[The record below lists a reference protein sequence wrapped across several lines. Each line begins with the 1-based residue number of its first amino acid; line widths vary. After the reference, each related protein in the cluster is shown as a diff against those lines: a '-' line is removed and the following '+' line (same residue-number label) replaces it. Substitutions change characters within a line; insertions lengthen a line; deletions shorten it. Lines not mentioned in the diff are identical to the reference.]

1 MGHWEALAADKR
13 LGLESKLEA
22 AAVEKR
28 GKAYQPP
35 EELKDLPKGEELP
48 PSFITIH
55 DDVHKPVHFRGVFFV
70 FRFRSR
76 HTAVVSMSHSL
87 DVCSVPGRMEAC
99 FESMPHAFLKPES
112 ACILRLVIWHPAGS
126 QLETR
131 AIALLKKLQ
140 SSAHQAPLSFGG
152 RSKARRSSAGRS
164 RGEPQ
169 YSLNDAPLPMRKR
182 QV

>member
-1 MGHWEALAADKR
+1 
-13 LGLESKLEA
+13 
-22 AAVEKR
+22 
-28 GKAYQPP
+28 
-35 EELKDLPKGEELP
+35 
-48 PSFITIH
+48 
-55 DDVHKPVHFRGVFFV
+55 
-70 FRFRSR
+70 
-76 HTAVVSMSHSL
+76 MSHSL
-87 DVCSVPGRMEAC
+87 SVCSVPGRMEAC
-99 FESMPHAFLKPES
+99 FESMPHASLKPKS
-112 ACILRLVIWHPAGS
+112 ACISRLVIWLPAGS